1 MGGGGHPGIS
11 PPEKV
16 EEIRRINY
24 SKGRKGRT
32 KSCRKGKKKGNKKKK
47 RKGKRHYRDNV
58 FPFQQSSFRFVFL
71 QISFY
76 TKKFTKFT

>member
-1 MGGGGHPGIS
+1 MGGHPGIS

-16 EEIRRINY
+16 EEIMRINC

-47 RKGKRHYRDNV
+47 RNGKKKYRDNV
-58 FPFQQSSFRFVFL
+58 FLFLQSSFRFVFL
-71 QISFY
+71 QISLH
-76 TKKFTKFT
+76 TQKFTKFT